1 MDGKEITLIA
11 VLIILAL
18 LAWVGYNFLNPI
30 KVAPISLVPSGSIAA
45 TNPTSQTAIN
55 TAVQAQGISQL
66 AQAQALQSQT
76 AYNNQVATYASIGA
90 GLGGLIAGLSG
101 SGDTSET
108 N

>member
-30 KVAPISLVPSGSIAA
+30 KVAPISLVPSGSTAA
-45 TNPTSQTAIN
+45 TNITSQAAIN
-55 TAVQAQGISQL
+55 ATANANANII
-66 AQAQALQSQT
+66 QAQANGINNLQGT
-76 AYNNQVATYASIGA
+76 IGATQLGA
-90 GLGGLIAGLSG
+90 GLGGLISGLSG
-101 SGDTSET
+101 ST